1 MAKSTATTPLMTQY
15 NAIKAQHPYAVLL
28 FRVGDFYE
36 TFGQDAIECSK
47 ILGIVLTKRGN
58 GSASETALAGFP
70 HHAIDTYL
78 PKLVLAGK
86 RVAVCDQ
93 LEDPKLTK
101 KIVKRGVTELIT
113 PGVAMNDGVLSSG
126 KNNFLCA
133 VHFADKTNGIA
144 LLDISTGEFLVSEGT
159 LGQIEKLL
167 QAFSPSE
174 VLHERRRKVDFNARF
189 GGGYHTYMMDDWAF
203 SDTFGREI
211 LLKHFGTKS
220 LKGFGIEKMDC
231 AIAAAGAVMQYLK
244 DTEHNQTDHISR
256 ISRIQNDTY
265 VWLDRFT
272 SRNLEIL
279 SSPHADATT
288 LLDVM
293 DHTLSPMGA
302 RMMKRWLMLPLKDV
316 KAINERLSAV
326 KYFLGEEEKSEEI
339 RRYISSV
346 SDIERLAGKVATA
359 RINPKELM
367 ALCRGLDVSTPIKN
381 ILSYSENAHL
391 LKLTSSLDSCE
402 ELCGLIRRTLCE
414 DAPSLLS
421 KGGVIAEGVDSSL
434 DSLREILQ
442 NDKTILNNIIEHEST
457 RTGIPSLKISFNNV
471 FGYYIEVRNSHKDK
485 VPAEWIRKQTTVSAE
500 RYITPELKE
509 FEAKILGAEEKISQ
523 LESSIYG
530 ALVEKTAKYITAIQD
545 NAQVISQI
553 DCLLSF
559 ATIAAEYGYTCPV
572 VDDSTDLEIIDG
584 RHPVIERRMS
594 VGEQYIPNSLTLNRD
609 NQQIMM
615 ITGPNMSGKS
625 ALLRQTALICLMAQ
639 VGSYVPASSARIGVI
654 DKIFTRVG
662 ASDNLSSGESTF
674 MVEMNETSNILN
686 NITERSLVILDE
698 IGRGTSTYDGISI
711 AWAISEF
718 LHDSS
723 LRPKTLFA
731 THYHELNEMADT
743 FPRIRNFNI
752 SVQQQGGHVIFT
764 RRLEAGGSNHSFG
777 IHVARLAGM
786 PPRVVRRAE
795 QILSSLEKNNPTSAF
810 VASTKDKGSSKGKSA
825 NSPFDAPMQMSF
837 FQLDDPTLLNIKDQ
851 LQNIDINSLTP
862 VEALVKLSEIKKSI
876 GLKD

>member
-1 MAKSTATTPLMTQY
+1 MAKSSTTTPLMAQY
-15 NAIKAQHPYAVLL
+15 NAIKAQHPDAVLL

-113 PGVAMNDGVLSSG
+113 PGVAMNDGVLSAG

-133 VHFADKTNGIA
+133 IHFGERTNGIS
-144 LLDISTGEFLVSEGT
+144 LLDISTGEFLISEGT
-159 LGQIEKLL
+159 LGQMEKLL
-167 QAFSPSE
+167 QSFSPSE
-174 VLHERRRKVDFNARF
+174 VLHERRRKTDFNARF
-189 GGGYHTYMMDDWAF
+189 GGSYRTYMMDDWAF
-203 SDTFGREI
+203 SENGGREV
-211 LLKHFGTKS
+211 LLKHFGTTS
-220 LKGFGIEKMDC
+220 LKGFGIEKMNSG
-231 AIAAAGAVMQYLK
+231 IAAAGAIMHYLK
-244 DTEHNQTDHISR
+244 ETEHNRTEHISR
-256 ISRIQNDTY
+256 ISRIQNDSY

-279 SSPHADATT
+279 SSPHPEATT

-316 KAINERLSAV
+316 KAINERQSAV
-326 KYFLGEEEKSEEI
+326 KYFLTQEEKAEEI
-339 RRYISSV
+339 RRYVSSV

-367 ALCRGLDVSTPIKN
+367 ALCRSLDVSTPIKN
-381 ILSYSENAHL
+381 ILSYSENEHL
-391 LKLTSSLDSCE
+391 LQLTSSLDACGD
-402 ELCGLIRRTLCE
+402 LCSLIRRTLCE

-421 KGGVIAEGVDSSL
+421 KGGVIAEGVDSTL

-442 NDKTILNNIIEHEST
+442 NDKTILNNIIEHESA

-509 FEAKILGAEEKISQ
+509 FEAKILGAEEKIAQ
-523 LESSIYG
+523 LENSIYT

-559 ATIAAEYGYTCPV
+559 ATIASEYGYACPV

-594 VGEQYIPNSLTLNRD
+594 VGEQYIPNSLTLNRE
-609 NQQIMM
+609 NQQIIM

-639 VGSYVPASSARIGVI
+639 VGSYVPASSARIGII

-662 ASDNLSSGESTF
+662 ASDNISGGESTF

-718 LHDSS
+718 LHNSS
-723 LRPKTLFA
+723 QHPKTLFA
-731 THYHELNEMADT
+731 THYHELNEMADS
-743 FPRIRNFNI
+743 FPRIRNFNV

-786 PPRVVRRAE
+786 PSRVVRRAE

-810 VASTKDKGSSKGKSA
+810 ASSAAGKGSSSKKTTE
-825 NSPFDAPMQMSF
+825 NPFDSPMQMSF

>member
-1 MAKSTATTPLMTQY
+1 
-15 NAIKAQHPYAVLL
+15 
-28 FRVGDFYE
+28 
-36 TFGQDAIECSK
+36 
-47 ILGIVLTKRGN
+47 
-58 GSASETALAGFP
+58 
-70 HHAIDTYL
+70 
-78 PKLVLAGK
+78 
-86 RVAVCDQ
+86 
-93 LEDPKLTK
+93 
-101 KIVKRGVTELIT
+101 
-113 PGVAMNDGVLSSG
+113 
-126 KNNFLCA
+126 
-133 VHFADKTNGIA
+133 
-144 LLDISTGEFLVSEGT
+144 
-159 LGQIEKLL
+159 
-167 QAFSPSE
+167 
-174 VLHERRRKVDFNARF
+174 
-189 GGGYHTYMMDDWAF
+189 MMDDWAF

-279 SSPHADATT
+279 SSPHVDATT

-442 NDKTILNNIIEHEST
+442 NDKTILNNIIEHESA

-545 NAQVISQI
+545 NAQVIS
-553 DCLLSF
+553 
-559 ATIAAEYGYTCPV
+559 
-572 VDDSTDLEIIDG
+572 
-584 RHPVIERRMS
+584 
-594 VGEQYIPNSLTLNRD
+594 
-609 NQQIMM
+609 
-615 ITGPNMSGKS
+615 
-625 ALLRQTALICLMAQ
+625 
-639 VGSYVPASSARIGVI
+639 
-654 DKIFTRVG
+654 
-662 ASDNLSSGESTF
+662 
-674 MVEMNETSNILN
+674 
-686 NITERSLVILDE
+686 
-698 IGRGTSTYDGISI
+698 
-711 AWAISEF
+711 
-718 LHDSS
+718 
-723 LRPKTLFA
+723 
-731 THYHELNEMADT
+731 
-743 FPRIRNFNI
+743 
-752 SVQQQGGHVIFT
+752 
-764 RRLEAGGSNHSFG
+764 
-777 IHVARLAGM
+777 
-786 PPRVVRRAE
+786 
-795 QILSSLEKNNPTSAF
+795 
-810 VASTKDKGSSKGKSA
+810 
-825 NSPFDAPMQMSF
+825 
-837 FQLDDPTLLNIKDQ
+837 
-851 LQNIDINSLTP
+851 
-862 VEALVKLSEIKKSI
+862 
-876 GLKD
+876 

>member
-1 MAKSTATTPLMTQY
+1 MAKSTATTPLMAQY
-15 NAIKAQHPYAVLL
+15 NAIKAQHPDAVLL

-133 VHFADKTNGIA
+133 VHFGDKINGIA

-203 SDTFGREI
+203 SDSFGREI

-220 LKGFGIEKMDC
+220 LKGFGIDKMDC

-316 KAINERLSAV
+316 KAINQRLSAV

-367 ALCRGLDVSTPIKN
+367 ALCRGLDVSTPIKT
-381 ILSYSENAHL
+381 ILSYSENTHL
-391 LKLTSSLDSCE
+391 LQLTSSLDACE
-402 ELCGLIRRTLCE
+402 ELCGIIRRTLCE

-421 KGGVIAEGVDSSL
+421 KGGVIAEGVDSTL

-442 NDKTILNNIIEHEST
+442 NDKTILNNIIEHESA

-471 FGYYIEVRNSHKDK
+471 FGYYIEVRNTHKDK

-509 FEAKILGAEEKISQ
+509 FEAKILGAEEKIAQ

-609 NQQIMM
+609 SQQIMM

-743 FPRIRNFNI
+743 FSRIRNFNI

-786 PPRVVRRAE
+786 PSRVVRRAE

-810 VASTKDKGSSKGKSA
+810 VASTKEKGNGKTKSTS
-825 NSPFDAPMQMSF
+825 SPFDAPMQMSF